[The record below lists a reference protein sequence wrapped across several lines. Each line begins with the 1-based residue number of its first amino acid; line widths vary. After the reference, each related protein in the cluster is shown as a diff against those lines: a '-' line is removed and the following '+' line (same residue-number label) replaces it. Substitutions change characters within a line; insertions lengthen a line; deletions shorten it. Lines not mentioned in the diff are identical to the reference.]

1 MPNRRDFLRNAA
13 GATAAALMTSPGL
26 AGAGLRALQVGAPP
40 GKRREVSIGGRR
52 VKTVDVHAHCFVP
65 EVMDLVKDTPLAAT
79 AKANLTGNIV
89 LGNPQRLIDM
99 DAQGIDYQAIN
110 VNAWGYSADRPLARD
125 LVALQNERIS
135 QWCAKHPDR
144 FVGMATLALQ
154 YPDLAAEQLDQAV
167 RKLGLRGA
175 AIGGSVEGQELS
187 DRKFDPFWAKAEEL
201 GVLLFMHP
209 QPAPGTTQNTRL
221 QGKGGLGNTIGNPLE
236 TTVFLSHLIFEGT
249 LDRFPGLKICAA
261 HAGGYLA
268 SYSGR
273 SDALCGRGRRR
284 GRRLQGTQEEA
295 ERVLPARAAGRHDG
309 LPRGRTPPSRRGSRR
324 RPDGLRYGLSLR
336 LAGGHRLRAQRA
348 VPEQR
353 RQGSDPRRE
362 RDQAACGSPDRSS
375 RKSPETVLAT
385 EAACSD
391 DDSSRPVRRWRRPP
405 PARSSPTGPMR
416 PSGPSRRRTAA
427 RWSAAGV
434 RARPLTSVCC

>member
-1 MPNRRDFLRNAA
+1 MPNRRDFIRNTA
-13 GATAAALMTSPGL
+13 GATAAALMGHHVL
-26 AGAGLRALQVGAPP
+26 AEAGFPLQVGAPA
-40 GKRREVSIGGRR
+40 GKRREVTIGGRR

-65 EVMDLVKDTPLAAT
+65 EVMELVKNTPLAAT
-79 AKANLTGNIV
+79 AKANQTGNIV
-89 LGNPQRLIDM
+89 LGPQRLIDM

-110 VNAWGYSADRPLARD
+110 VNAWGYAADRPLARD

-144 FVGMATLALQ
+144 FVGMAALALQ
-154 YPDLAAEQLDQAV
+154 HPDLAAEQLDQAV

-209 QPAPGTTQNTRL
+209 QPASAGTTQNPRL

-273 SDALCGRGRRR
+273 SDALCGR
-284 GRRLQGTQEEA
+284 
-295 ERVLPARAAGRHDG
+295 AGGAGADCKALKKR
-309 LPRGRTPPSRRGSRR
+309 PSEYFKRELIVDTMIFHE
-324 RPDGLRYGLSLR
+324 DGLRHLV
-336 LAGGHRLRAQRA
+336 A
-348 VPEQR
+348 E
-353 RQGSDPRRE
+353 
-362 RDQAACGSPDRSS
+362 
-375 RKSPETVLAT
+375 
-385 EAACSD
+385 
-391 DDSSRPVRRWRRPP
+391 
-405 PARSSPTGPMR
+405 
-416 PSGPSRRRTAA
+416 
-427 RWSAAGV
+427 AGV
-434 RARPLTSVCC
+434 GQIVYGTDYPFDWPVGIDFVLNAPFLSNADKEAILGGNAIKLLRIA

>member
-1 MPNRRDFLRNAA
+1 MRTRRQFITTATGAA
-13 GATAAALMTSPGL
+13 VGMLAGGSGLLGARAALS
-26 AGAGLRALQVGAPP
+26 QVGAKP

-52 VKTVDVHAHCFVP
+52 VKTVDIHAHCFVP
-65 EVMDLVKDTPLAAT
+65 EVAELIKNTPLAQAAKGNLGNAT
-79 AKANLTGNIV
+79 LS

-110 VNAWGYSADRPLARD
+110 VNAWGYSAERALARD
-125 LVALQNERIS
+125 VVALQNERIS

-154 YPDLAAEQLDQAV
+154 HPDLAADQLDQAV

-209 QPAPGTTQNTRL
+209 QPAPGTTQNPRL
-221 QGKGGLGNTIGNPLE
+221 GGKGGLGNTIGNPLE

-273 SDALCGRGRRR
+273 SDALCGRAG
-284 GRRLQGTQEEA
+284 GAGTDCKALKKKPSEYFKRELLVDTMIFHEE
-295 ERVLPARAAGRHDG
+295 
-309 LPRGRTPPSRRGSRR
+309 
-324 RPDGLRYGLSLR
+324 GLRHLV
-336 LAGGHRLRAQRA
+336 A
-348 VPEQR
+348 E
-353 RQGSDPRRE
+353 
-362 RDQAACGSPDRSS
+362 
-375 RKSPETVLAT
+375 
-385 EAACSD
+385 
-391 DDSSRPVRRWRRPP
+391 
-405 PARSSPTGPMR
+405 
-416 PSGPSRRRTAA
+416 
-427 RWSAAGV
+427 AGV
-434 RARPLTSVCC
+434 SQMVYGTDYPFDWPVGIDFVLNAPFLSNADKEAILGGNAMKLLRIT